1 MAEQGQKANIIIK
14 RVKKVAGGAHGGSWK
29 VAYADLV
36 TAMMAFF
43 LLMWL
48 LNMVPQEKKEQLASY
63 FNDFSLF
70 QNPGPS
76 SQLLD
81 SGGLGPPAV
90 VVGSQ
95 DERPDVA
102 IDRGGKEPS
111 GGAGQDTGDL
121 DGGKR
126 LEAKRRAEAAA
137 KADAAA
143 KALEG
148 QLEQALQKD
157 VPELAGQ
164 VSVTQSNDKVRIE
177 IMDKAD
183 RPLFDLGGVTLLP
196 DAKRILAAVT
206 DVIKKE
212 GVKVAIEG
220 HTDAY
225 RYSGTYTN
233 WDLSAG
239 RALAARRMMIQQ
251 GLSPDQVAAVTGY
264 ADTRPYVPGNLYDP
278 KNRRISLLLYRQPKP
293 GEKAVGGV
301 GGAGGAGGA
310 GSPGADDGTGGVEK
324 SKAVVTP
331 KTPSVG
337 DVLEQQIDNLYDRS
351 TESQF

>member
-1 MAEQGQKANIIIK
+1 MAEQGHKANIIIK

-81 SGGLGPPAV
+81 SGGLGPPGA

-102 IDRGGKEPS
+102 IDRGGKAPS
-111 GGAGQDTGDL
+111 GGKGQDTGDL

-126 LEAKRRAEAAA
+126 LDAKGRAEEAKAE
-137 KADAAA
+137 AAA

-148 QLEQALQKD
+148 QIEQALEKA
-157 VPELAGQ
+157 VPELASQ
-164 VSVTQSNDKVRIE
+164 VSVTQDKDKVRIE
-177 IMDKAD
+177 IMDKAE
-183 RPLFDLGGVTLLP
+183 RPLFVLGGVTLLP
-196 DAKRILAAVT
+196 DAQRILAAVT

-212 GVKVAIEG
+212 GIKVAIEG

-239 RALAARRMMIQQ
+239 RALSARRLMIQQ

-264 ADTRPYVPGNLYDP
+264 ADTKPYVPGNLYDP
-278 KNRRISLLLYRQPKP
+278 KNRRISLLLYREPKP
-293 GEKAVGGV
+293 GEKA
-301 GGAGGAGGA
+301 AGGSG
-310 GSPGADDGTGGVEK
+310 GADDAGGTEK

-331 KTPSVG
+331 KTPDVG
-337 DVLEQQIDNLYDRS
+337 QVLEQQIDNLYDRS

>member
-1 MAEQGQKANIIIK
+1 MAEQGHKANIIIK
-14 RVKKVAGGAHGGSWK
+14 RVKKVSGGAHGGSWK

-48 LNMVPQEKKEQLASY
+48 LNMVPQEKKEQLAAY
-63 FNDFSLF
+63 FNDFSIF

-81 SGGLGPPAV
+81 SGGLGPPGA

-102 IDRGGKEPS
+102 IDRDGKAPS
-111 GGAGQDTGDL
+111 GGKGQGSGDL
-121 DGGKR
+121 DGGR
-126 LEAKRRAEAAA
+126 HPDAKAQAEAQ
-137 KADAAA
+137 AAA
-143 KALEG
+143 KALE
-148 QLEQALQKD
+148 QQIEKSLAKA

-164 VSVTQSNDKVRIE
+164 VSVTLDKDKVRIE

-196 DAKRILAAVT
+196 DAQRILAAVT
-206 DVIKKE
+206 DVVKKE
-212 GVKVAIEG
+212 GIKVAIEG

-225 RYSGTYTN
+225 RYSGAYTN

-239 RALAARRMMIQQ
+239 RALSARRLMIQQ
-251 GLSPDQVAAVTGY
+251 GLSPDQIAAVTGY
-264 ADTRPYVPGNLYDP
+264 ADTKPYAAGNLYDP
-278 KNRRISLLLYRQPKP
+278 KNRRISLLLYREPKP
-293 GEKAVGGV
+293 GEKA
-301 GGAGGAGGA
+301 AGGAGG
-310 GSPGADDGTGGVEK
+310 
-324 SKAVVTP
+324 KAVETP
-331 KTPSVG
+331 KTPDVG
-337 DVLEQQIDNLYDRS
+337 QVLEQQIDNLYDRS